1 MPAAASVRPSLADAL
16 RAVEALLLRGEQR
29 TARRNAWTAVLEDR
43 GRARARTETE
53 QVLEAAAEG
62 APLAT

>member
-1 MPAAASVRPSLADAL
+1 MPAAAPVPPSFTEAL
-16 RAVEALLLRGEQR
+16 RALDALLMRGEQR
-29 TARRNAWTAVLEDR
+29 TARRNAWAAVLEDR

-53 QVLEAAAEG
+53 QVLEAAAER

>member
-1 MPAAASVRPSLADAL
+1 MPAAAPVRPSFVDAL
-16 RAVEALLLRGEQR
+16 RALEAVLMRGEQR

-43 GRARARTETE
+43 GRARARTETAH
-53 QVLEAAAEG
+53 VLEAAAEG